1 MKKIINFVI
10 VILGLLT
17 LNSCEK
23 QPKLNRDNDGNVYLI
38 NNQTINQNISR
49 DSLVQFDLYD
59 QLEIINLLTPDNKR
73 RIYTEKLDILKT
85 EVNFT
90 TSEIEAINMLY
101 TFDLSN
107 QSIEDSISLWR
118 QYVQSTFN
126 WSDSVIFVYFENYYT
141 LSEYL
146 SGFYWSKIDGVEVG
160 SGSKPQCVCMYSLG
174 CGLISGYCNKT
185 RDICEIVNRN
195 CGILGHSWCIGV
207 CE

>member
-1 MKKIINFVI
+1 
-10 VILGLLT
+10 
-17 LNSCEK
+17 
-23 QPKLNRDNDGNVYLI
+23 

-146 SGFYWSKIDGVEVG
+146 SGLYWSKIDGVEVG

-174 CGLISGYCNKT
+174 CGLIS
-185 RDICEIVNRN
+185 
-195 CGILGHSWCIGV
+195 
-207 CE
+207 